1 MAIENFM
8 GDWEILVPDRIPDG
22 EGGFTT
28 NGWKSD
34 VPIKMAAV
42 RDTTMSARTAE
53 KEGVTSVWTVTT
65 KKGVILPY
73 HTVLRCLSDD
83 RIATGTILRTTSKPG
98 EMQTPS
104 FAGLNMSQVTAESW
118 ELTT

>member
-1 MAIENFM
+1 MALENFM
-8 GDWEILVPDRIPDG
+8 GDWEILVPNRISDG

-28 NGWKSD
+28 RGWKQD
-34 VPIKMAAV
+34 VTIKLAAV
-42 RDTTMSARTAE
+42 RDSTMSASVAE
-53 KEGVTSVWTVTT
+53 KEGATSVWTVTT
-65 KKGVILPY
+65 KKGVDLPY

-104 FAGLNMSQVTAESW
+104 FAGLNMSQVLAESW